1 MDNLRQ
7 NDTLNAILGQGYFDF
22 MFSGEMKLTPDE
34 MALRFLL
41 DGLDYSKFDTSLH
54 RKGKIHPRK
63 LCTCLV
69 YAYMNGVFSL
79 RKVESFCARNIFA
92 IST

>member
-22 MFSGEMKLTPDE
+22 IFSGEMKLTPDE